1 MPTQI
6 ELVGMR
12 KEKEFNIQFS
22 GLKIG
27 THEYEYLIEND
38 FFELFDYQEYEG
50 ISVEVKV
57 VLVKKETLM
66 EVHLTHS
73 GTVYVPCDVSG
84 EYFDLP
90 IEGFLD
96 FIVKFGEEFNNENE
110 ELLIL
115 PHGEY
120 QFNIAQYIYE
130 SIVLSVPQKRVHPD
144 YQEEDD
150 FDEDEFDFLS
160 GEEDEFDDFDD
171 DTEEINENNTE
182 IDPRWEELKKL
193 LTDK

>member
-1 MPTQI
+1 
-6 ELVGMR
+6 MR
-12 KEKEFNIQFS
+12 KLKEFDIQFS

-27 THEYEYLIEND
+27 THQYDYLIEKD
-38 FFELFDYQEYEG
+38 FFELFDYEEYEG
-50 ISVEVKV
+50 FSVKVEVT
-57 VLVKKETLM
+57 LVKKETLM

-90 IEGFLD
+90 IKGSLD

-120 QFNIAQYIYE
+120 QFSIAQYIYE
-130 SIVLSVPQKRVHPD
+130 SIILSIPHKRIHPD
-144 YQEEDD
+144 YEENI
-150 FDEDEFDFLS
+150 FDEDEFDFLFEDDEDLENLDDEI
-160 GEEDEFDDFDD
+160 EED
-171 DTEEINENNTE
+171 IKGNNKT

-193 LTDK
+193 LTDKS